1 MHVSFPVWNG
11 YCPKVPSISL
21 GRHINLAPIASL
33 FRRMSQSTKF
43 LFCLPLRV
51 GVFVVAI
58 FQLLLNGALAL
69 LFWYGF
75 VRFRQLH
82 VLSGPYAGVII
93 YAVTFS
99 VGFLMAILGLVGV
112 IRRHYHL
119 ISLFLRLMVYMAIYI
134 TIYFMVTL
142 SSLLTTSEAEYIQ
155 ECTSGSQDQG
165 VWADCKS
172 EAEALNDP
180 RVRTVIVVVFFI
192 IPATLQFYGV
202 YIVNAYHTQL
212 QLDRYFSS
220 GILPAS
226 SKRQSWT
233 IDGEDSEIEPTD
245 WTSVSARGSQVDLVP
260 HATSS
265 RMVPPTGSESIPLT
279 SDIGSAFRT
288 PEIILEPRERASS
301 PII

>member
-1 MHVSFPVWNG
+1 MHVSFAAWQG
-11 YCPKVPSISL
+11 YRPKVPSISL
-21 GRHINLAPIASL
+21 RRYINLAPIASL
-33 FRRMSQSTKF
+33 FRRMTQSTKF

-112 IRRHYHL
+112 IRRQYHL
-119 ISLFLRLMVYMAIYI
+119 ISLFLRLMVYMAIYM
-134 TIYFMVTL
+134 TIYFVVTL
-142 SSLLTTSEAEYIQ
+142 SSLLTTSEAEYVE
-155 ECTSGSQDQG
+155 ECTRGSQDQG

-192 IPATLQFYGV
+192 IPATLQLYGV

-226 SKRQSWT
+226 ASKRQSWT
-233 IDGEDSEIEPTD
+233 IDGEEIEPTD
-245 WTSVSARGSQVDLVP
+245 WTSVSARGSQVDLVS

-265 RMVPPTGSESIPLT
+265 RMVQPTGSESVPLT
-279 SDIGSAFRT
+279 SDIGSTLRT
-288 PEIILEPRERASS
+288 PKIILEPRKRASS